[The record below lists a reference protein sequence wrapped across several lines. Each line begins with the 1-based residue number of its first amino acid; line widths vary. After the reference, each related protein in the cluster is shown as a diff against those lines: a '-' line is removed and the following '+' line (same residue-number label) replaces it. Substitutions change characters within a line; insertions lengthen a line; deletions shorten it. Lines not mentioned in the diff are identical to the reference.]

1 MYFDFQVE
9 SLQADNDFTKE
20 QLTNMKIKMEAIKE
34 KDGDN
39 QYIPEFESTGEYFQL
54 QIKYHDHPY
63 LTSIQHSNYSCLDV
77 QM

>member
-39 QYIPEFESTGEYFQL
+39 QYIPEFESTGEYFPNSVNKKH
-54 QIKYHDHPY
+54 IK
-63 LTSIQHSNYSCLDV
+63 N
-77 QM
+77 